1 MSDEKRKIKKHHM
14 TYNKYVYVFSN
25 IVVSYVKTSWYIYV
39 HTHMN
44 LILDHF
50 KQKMQHRV

>member
-1 MSDEKRKIKKHHM
+1 MSDEKKKRKKHHM
-14 TYNKYVYVFSN
+14 TYNVYVYVFSN